1 MPKKKKKKL
10 IILIVIISILLV
22 LLITGGVCAYLYI
35 NTYMLKSN
43 QTLFEKYLAQNISMA
58 KEFIDRNPEEMLD
71 ILERNKYTSN
81 MTIKAVFTNGI
92 GTTDENKNNTINNAS
107 LNINSQ
113 VDKANNYNYKNIRLA
128 YETQDLAKMEYIQS
142 DNQKGIR
149 LDGIKE
155 FVTIKSDDLQ
165 KASENMGI
173 EKQNLESLW
182 MITQGLDLK
191 EILNFSNDEIQKLEE
206 TYSKIIEEN
215 TSKESFGKI
224 KDSSISINDAQT
236 VADGYY
242 IELTKEQ
249 YYSLLIKIL
258 EQLTSDEIILG
269 KIDNFENLAK
279 QYGINSDK
287 SYRETFQEYI
297 NKNIEEI
304 KGKNIGNE
312 KFKVSVYE
320 QNGQLIKTTIETDEG
335 SFTIDIYNDKKSI
348 KIDKIDTTQTEQQRQ
363 IISINQDINNSLED
377 LSLEYT
383 NYENGV
389 EQMNLALSSKRE
401 MQNSDIKGNYGISYE
416 LDNCKIE
423 LTGEEYIKVVNN
435 FEEPVELNEENN
447 VSINNLNQEQTQTI
461 TGILQQNAQDKLNTI
476 TEKITSD
483 DINSML
489 KSLGFIK
496 EDVIK
501 TEEPIEVTETER
513 NRFNS
518 SLTLFIGEER
528 TVDDVKRLLETVQ
541 TDFSDATITNDD
553 KDKLQEIT
561 LEIERGKSNTEKKD
575 EVLAV
580 LDENKSKKFNITMS
594 YDEETKLI
602 NRIFLK
608 IPET

>member
-1 MPKKKKKKL
+1 
-10 IILIVIISILLV
+10 
-22 LLITGGVCAYLYI
+22 
-35 NTYMLKSN
+35 
-43 QTLFEKYLAQNISMA
+43 
-58 KEFIDRNPEEMLD
+58 
-71 ILERNKYTSN
+71 
-81 MTIKAVFTNGI
+81 
-92 GTTDENKNNTINNAS
+92 
-107 LNINSQ
+107 
-113 VDKANNYNYKNIRLA
+113 
-128 YETQDLAKMEYIQS
+128 
-142 DNQKGIR
+142 
-149 LDGIKE
+149 
-155 FVTIKSDDLQ
+155 
-165 KASENMGI
+165 
-173 EKQNLESLW
+173 
-182 MITQGLDLK
+182 
-191 EILNFSNDEIQKLEE
+191 
-206 TYSKIIEEN
+206 
-215 TSKESFGKI
+215 
-224 KDSSISINDAQT
+224 
-236 VADGYY
+236 
-242 IELTKEQ
+242 
-249 YYSLLIKIL
+249 
-258 EQLTSDEIILG
+258 
-269 KIDNFENLAK
+269 
-279 QYGINSDK
+279 
-287 SYRETFQEYI
+287 
-297 NKNIEEI
+297 
-304 KGKNIGNE
+304 
-312 KFKVSVYE
+312 
-320 QNGQLIKTTIETDEG
+320 
-335 SFTIDIYNDKKSI
+335 
-348 KIDKIDTTQTEQQRQ
+348 
-363 IISINQDINNSLED
+363 
-377 LSLEYT
+377 
-383 NYENGV
+383 
-389 EQMNLALSSKRE
+389 MNLALSSKRE

-461 TGILQQNAQDKLNTI
+461 IGILQQNAQDKLNTI

-561 LEIERGKSNTEKKD
+561 LEIEREKSNTEKKD